1 MIPLQNR
8 LKQVSKMKRFLLI
21 FTIVCCSSI
30 VFSQSLLWEIT
41 SKNNKVSYLY
51 GTIHIQDKKVF
62 AFDSTV
68 INALNSCEAFA
79 AELLLDEITTEVSQ
93 AIFMKN
99 NTIKNLTTNEQ
110 YRIIDST
117 CKASAGHGIMLLN
130 TMKPFFVLSYLQQ
143 TSMPKDVETA
153 LDVYLLQLA
162 RKNNQT
168 CYGLETFA
176 DQIKAID
183 NISLENQIDMLMES
197 IKDTSNSYET
207 LLDAYLNFDLNKLLD
222 LLQDSNGASLSLD
235 DMLVNNRNTT
245 MAKQFAKI
253 AKKQTLF
260 CAVGAGHLP
269 GDKGIIA
276 LLRKKGFTAKA
287 IPFTWIE
294 K

>member
-1 MIPLQNR
+1 
-8 LKQVSKMKRFLLI
+8 
-21 FTIVCCSSI
+21 
-30 VFSQSLLWEIT
+30 
-41 SKNNKVSYLY
+41 
-51 GTIHIQDKKVF
+51 
-62 AFDSTV
+62 
-68 INALNSCEAFA
+68 
-79 AELLLDEITTEVSQ
+79 
-93 AIFMKN
+93 
-99 NTIKNLTTNEQ
+99 
-110 YRIIDST
+110 
-117 CKASAGHGIMLLN
+117 
-130 TMKPFFVLSYLQQ
+130 
-143 TSMPKDVETA
+143 
-153 LDVYLLQLA
+153 
-162 RKNNQT
+162 
-168 CYGLETFA
+168 
-176 DQIKAID
+176 
-183 NISLENQIDMLMES
+183 MES